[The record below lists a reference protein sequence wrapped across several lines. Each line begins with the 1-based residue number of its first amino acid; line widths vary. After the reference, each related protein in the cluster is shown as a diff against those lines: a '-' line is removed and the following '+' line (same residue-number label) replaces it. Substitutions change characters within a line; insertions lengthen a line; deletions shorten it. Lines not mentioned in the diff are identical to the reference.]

1 MPVAS
6 PPRRRRP
13 SWDSW
18 IRPSLTYARPS
29 AARQKSVA
37 GPWRVRRVSRSDHSH
52 GRRWTRRRPQSAAS
66 PCEPPRT
73 NATRTN
79 TRRTPH
85 RTRPND
91 ERTQNEQPTNTD
103 APARQA
109 TLSTPPTVNRPC
121 VVRQKPVVGRSPRD
135 RRPSIVRILSV
146 SCPSCVRD
154 MTFVSPCSGRQRAC
168 SHKGSR
174 SLDEIHYAIWRIFTG
189 GIASSSD
196 FMGRKGLSLFR
207 GPRSFDFFFNIKPDN
222 CTKPYTLPIFSE
234 YYAEHFIMSIALASN
249 ACILLSCCIPAGP
262 VPCML
267 KST

>member
-1 MPVAS
+1 MISPWRVRFPSVAS
-6 PPRRRRP
+6 PPPRHRP
-13 SWDSW
+13 S
-18 IRPSLTYARPS
+18 RNVAKCRHQTNARPS
-29 AARQKSVA
+29 AAGQKSVA

-52 GRRWTRRRPQSAAS
+52 GRLWTRRRPQSAAS

-109 TLSTPPTVNRPC
+109 TLSTPPTVNRPWIARLQP
-121 VVRQKPVVGRSPRD
+121 VSRPYLVRV
-135 RRPSIVRILSV
+135 LSV
-146 SCPSCVRD
+146 VCPFAARVNPSRVRD

-196 FMGRKGLSLFR
+196 FMGRKGPFSGVPVVSNSEQFSLF
-207 GPRSFDFFFNIKPDN
+207 
-222 CTKPYTLPIFSE
+222 
-234 YYAEHFIMSIALASN
+234 
-249 ACILLSCCIPAGP
+249 
-262 VPCML
+262 
-267 KST
+267 

>member
-1 MPVAS
+1 
-6 PPRRRRP
+6 
-13 SWDSW
+13 
-18 IRPSLTYARPS
+18 
-29 AARQKSVA
+29 
-37 GPWRVRRVSRSDHSH
+37 VSRSDHSH

-85 RTRPND
+85 RKRPNA
-91 ERTQNEQPTNTD
+91 ERTTD
-103 APARQA
+103 EHRRAR
-109 TLSTPPTVNRPC
+109 STSDPLNSADRQSPVDSPFAARISSVSCPCAVRQESVCCPC

-135 RRPSIVRILSV
+135 RRPLIVRILSV
-146 SCPSCVRD
+146 SCPSRVRLPPRVNPSPVRD

-207 GPRSFDFFFNIKPDN
+207 GPRSFHFFFQYQTGQLHKTIH
-222 CTKPYTLPIFSE
+222 SS
-234 YYAEHFIMSIALASN
+234 HF
-249 ACILLSCCIPAGP
+249 
-262 VPCML
+262 
-267 KST
+267 

>member
-1 MPVAS
+1 MISPWRVRFPSVAS
-6 PPRRRRP
+6 PPPRHRP
-13 SWDSW
+13 S
-18 IRPSLTYARPS
+18 RNVAKCRHQTNARPS

-85 RTRPND
+85 RTRPNA
-91 ERTQNEQPTNTD
+91 ERTTD
-103 APARQA
+103 EHRRARSTSDPLNSADRQSPVCSPSEARGRAVAPR
-109 TLSTPPTVNRPC
+109 PPSVDCPYL
-121 VVRQKPVVGRSPRD
+121 VRV
-135 RRPSIVRILSV
+135 LSV
-146 SCPSCVRD
+146 VCPFAARVQSVRSLFAARVNPSRVRD

-207 GPRSFDFFFNIKPDN
+207 GPRSFQFG
-222 CTKPYTLPIFSE
+222 
-234 YYAEHFIMSIALASN
+234 A
-249 ACILLSCCIPAGP
+249 ILSLL
-262 VPCML
+262 M
-267 KST
+267 

>member
-1 MPVAS
+1 MISPWRVRFPSVAS
-6 PPRRRRP
+6 PPPRHRP
-13 SWDSW
+13 S
-18 IRPSLTYARPS
+18 RNVAKCRHQTNARPS

-52 GRRWTRRRPQSAAS
+52 GRLWTRRRPQSAAS

-109 TLSTPPTVNRPC
+109 TLSTPPTVNRPWIA
-121 VVRQKPVVGRSPRD
+121 RLQPVSRPYLARVQSVRSPYYVCVPPVCSPSEARG
-135 RRPSIVRILSV
+135 RAVAPRPPSVDCPYLVRVLSV
-146 SCPSCVRD
+146 VCPFAARVNPSRVRD

-174 SLDEIHYAIWRIFTG
+174 SLEEIHYAIWRIFTG

-207 GPRSFDFFFNIKPDN
+207 G
-222 CTKPYTLPIFSE
+222 
-234 YYAEHFIMSIALASN
+234 
-249 ACILLSCCIPAGP
+249 LSP
-262 VPCML
+262 
-267 KST
+267 